1 MYLEN
6 VNNMIKLGELKCRC
20 NVYMNNNEPTSS
32 QIHLQTNHRI
42 YDRNIPSSPLQPYLS
57 VHPASTKYSIMPV
70 VDPRRKLSVPLQVM
84 PRFNP
89 FTQFNPGNDEGP
101 YSGYA
106 TNINIESELKNQI
119 YALQSCDQAVYVPT
133 SKSDLYNYGFTPGT
147 NMTQPFPDLFNKP
160 QFDQCNPVP
169 VNLHQA
175 VFYNPTRSQT
185 IDAQDSPIPKK

>member
-1 MYLEN
+1 MLN
-6 VNNMIKLGELKCRC
+6 LRELKCRS

-32 QIHLQTNHRI
+32 LIHLQTNQRI
-42 YDRNIPSSPLQPYLS
+42 YDRNIPSVPLQPYLS
-57 VHPASTKYSIMPV
+57 VHPASTKYSIMPI
-70 VDPRRKLSVPLQVM
+70 VDPRRKLNVPLQVM
-84 PRFNP
+84 PMFNP

-119 YALQSCDQAVYVPT
+119 YALQSCDQAVYVPN

-160 QFDQCNPVP
+160 QFDQCNPLPERIQQV
-169 VNLHQA
+169 
-175 VFYNPTRSQT
+175 VFYNPTRTQT
-185 IDAQDSPIPKK
+185 IDASDSPIPKK

>member
-1 MYLEN
+1 ME
-6 VNNMIKLGELKCRC
+6 NMIELGELKCKC
-20 NVYMNNNEPTSS
+20 NVYMNQNDLTSS
-32 QIHLQTNHRI
+32 EIRLQTNHRI

-57 VHPASTKYSIMPV
+57 VPPASTKYSIMPI
-70 VDPRRKLSVPLQVM
+70 VDPRRKLNVPLQVM
-84 PRFNP
+84 PSFNP
-89 FTQFNPGNDEGP
+89 FTAFNPGNDEGP

-160 QFDQCNPVP
+160 QFDQCNPLPAQIQQV
-169 VNLHQA
+169 
-175 VFYNPTRSQT
+175 VFYNPTRTQT
-185 IDAQDSPIPKK
+185 IDASDSPIPKNK

>member
-1 MYLEN
+1 MVELC
-6 VNNMIKLGELKCRC
+6 ELKCKC
-20 NVYMNNNEPTSS
+20 NVYMNQNEPTSS
-32 QIHLQTNHRI
+32 EIRLQTNHRI

-57 VHPASTKYSIMPV
+57 VPPASTKYSIMPV
-70 VDPRRKLSVPLQVM
+70 VDPRRKLNVPLQVM
-84 PRFNP
+84 PTFNP
-89 FTQFNPGNDEGP
+89 FTAFNPGNDEGP

-160 QFDQCNPVP
+160 QFDQCNPLPAQIQQV
-169 VNLHQA
+169 
-175 VFYNPTRSQT
+175 VFYNPTRTQT
-185 IDAQDSPIPKK
+185 MDASDSPIPKK